1 MVENF
6 MYTYTINCRFCSH
19 FSSKQKT
26 GCQRVSPTWTYHH
39 YVINTTS
46 ENHGRIYIILLKSLN
61 AVSVFC
67 HLRLKEEKMKLQQNL
82 MVQFLLKQGQV
93 ELDSTEV
100 PDYSDAVLIN
110 RSVVEELNCTLA
122 VIHII
127 WKKFK
132 LFKQMYCPSGALLFL
147 QFDI

>member
-1 MVENF
+1 M
-6 MYTYTINCRFCSH
+6 
-19 FSSKQKT
+19 
-26 GCQRVSPTWTYHH
+26 
-39 YVINTTS
+39 
-46 ENHGRIYIILLKSLN
+46 KSLN

-67 HLRLKEEKMKLQQNL
+67 HLRLKEEKTKLQQNL

-127 WKKFK
+127 
-132 LFKQMYCPSGALLFL
+132 
-147 QFDI
+147 